1 MELQELNSML
11 LEELLGISN
20 KRLKYIFEGKTLDE
34 ESSTDEDQPVDV
46 ISLDD
51 ISDDD
56 FVVISGTNSI
66 ILWVSIIVIKYIFRR
81 RSRQT

>member
-1 MELQELNSML
+1 ML

-20 KRLKYIFEGKTLDE
+20 KRLKCIFNGENVNDDASS
-34 ESSTDEDQPVDV
+34 SSTDEDVKNVKMADDV

-56 FVVISGTNSI
+56 FAVE
-66 ILWVSIIVIKYIFRR
+66 IVEGNNNHFCLY
-81 RSRQT
+81 

>member
-1 MELQELNSML
+1 ML

-20 KRLKYIFEGKTLDE
+20 KRLKYIFNGENVDRETSSSDTE
-34 ESSTDEDQPVDV
+34 EDKPDDV

-56 FVVISGTNSI
+56 VIDITDMPQ
-66 ILWVSIIVIKYIFRR
+66 IKTGNQEKHYIN
-81 RSRQT
+81 

>member
-1 MELQELNSML
+1 MDKDEINSIL

-20 KRLKYIFEGKTLDE
+20 KRLKYIFEGKNLDE
-34 ESSTDEDQPVDV
+34 ESSSSEDDQAVDV

-56 FVVISGTNSI
+56 FINISGNI
-66 ILWVSIIVIKYIFRR
+66 
-81 RSRQT
+81 